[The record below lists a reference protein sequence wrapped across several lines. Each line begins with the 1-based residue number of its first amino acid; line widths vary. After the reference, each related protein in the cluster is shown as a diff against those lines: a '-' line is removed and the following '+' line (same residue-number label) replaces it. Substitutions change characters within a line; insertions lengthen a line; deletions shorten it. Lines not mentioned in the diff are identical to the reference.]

1 MFERL
6 MGLETVSPNELHH
19 MVQADQVVVI
29 DVNSRLS
36 WMTAHVPSA
45 RNLGPSDFTAND
57 LPPDTQSTLVFYCS
71 NPFCRKAP
79 SAARRAKKMGYRNAK
94 VMSAGISGWLAAEL
108 PTATGRRDYVRD
120 VP

>member
-1 MFERL
+1 
-6 MGLETVSPNELHH
+6 MGLETVSPHELHH
-19 MVQADQVVVI
+19 MVQADQVIVI
-29 DVNSRLS
+29 DVNSRQS

-45 RNLGPSDFTAND
+45 RNLDPADFTASE

-71 NPFCRKAP
+71 NPHCRKAP
-79 SAARRAKKMGYRNAK
+79 SAARRAKKMGYPNAK

-108 PTATGRRDYVRD
+108 PTATGSRDYVAV